1 MRRCVRRPRARTRAF
16 GPSRAF
22 SFSPYPQPHNA
33 NPESSWRRIANVSFP
48 SAARCTFKPLRAP
61 GRPIRYPRVPQGC
74 GSIRG
79 YGDENCLV
87 ASPLSSECSLVRQ
100 WRFWTS
106 IRNFPGARKG
116 FEEVLSWERPGR
128 AIGRAASFWFP
139 RRPTPATHGRAGASR
154 PGPPKDEVRRFQ
166 RCQDSWEKP
175 DHNREMFSGRV

>member
-61 GRPIRYPRVPQGC
+61 GRPIRYPHVPQGC
-74 GSIRG
+74 GSNWG

-87 ASPLSSECSLVRQ
+87 ASPSSSECSLVRQ
-100 WRFWTS
+100 WGFWTS

-116 FEEVLSWERPGR
+116 FKEVLNWERPGR